1 MGFEVIDGLDLFNDI
16 PGWRLHLAHLALE
29 PGCHEQVLE
38 VITRGTMARVHK
50 RFPDGSMAGDGNVEA
65 VREALGG
72 REGLATSERLAR
84 EILDGRSLP
93 QGHPGQ
99 VLCDV
104 LALRTLLPWSVMDAE
119 KVLLPLKF
127 RAGQG
132 AESGRYGDEVV
143 DLVDRP
149 LLTDGEGIVASPCA
163 SGAGSG
169 MSPETTQVIVV
180 CYTPLA
186 VAKKFEARTELA
198 RVIWT
203 TWAFRF
209 VTEKAFK
216 PKG

>member
-1 MGFEVIDGLDLFNDI
+1 VDFEVIDGLDLFNDI
-16 PGWRLHLAHLALE
+16 PGWRLHMAHLALE
-29 PGCHEQVLE
+29 PGSHDQVLE
-38 VITRGTMARVHK
+38 VVTRGTLARVHK
-50 RFPDGSMAGDGNVEA
+50 RFPDGSVAGDGNIEA

-72 REGLATSERLAR
+72 EEGLATSERLTR
-84 EILDGRSLP
+84 EILDGHP
-93 QGHPGQ
+93 IAQGHPGQ

-104 LALRTLLPWSVMDAE
+104 LALRTRLPWSVMDAE
-119 KVLLPLKF
+119 KVLLPMKF
-127 RAGQG
+127 RSGEG
-132 AESGRYGDEVV
+132 TERGRYSDDVV
-143 DLVDRP
+143 DLADRP
-149 LLTDGEGIVASPCA
+149 LLTDGDGVVASPCTDTA
-163 SGAGSG
+163 SDR